1 MRFCWRDYLHIES
14 ESLSASVRVLT
25 EIAYSPN
32 PFDARNRV
40 NDFVLSILFL
50 RLSPE
55 SLRPGPEFGT
65 RNYCTPVRGLYGRWL
80 SVSSGM
86 LKLRALLGCKTRA
99 DERAALAN
107 RINRI
112 SYYRLASGPQ
122 VATKR
127 TIPCPKLRVNTYFG
141 KLRKK

>member
-1 MRFCWRDYLHIES
+1 MRICWRDWLDIES
-14 ESLSASVRVLT
+14 ESLSASVRILT
-25 EIAYSPN
+25 ETAYSPN

-55 SLRPGPEFGT
+55 SLRLGPEFGT

-80 SVSSGM
+80 GVSSGM

-112 SYYRLASGPQ
+112 SYIDLPAAHKLQQKDDTASEAPSQ
-122 VATKR
+122 Y
-127 TIPCPKLRVNTYFG
+127 LFW
-141 KLRKK
+141 